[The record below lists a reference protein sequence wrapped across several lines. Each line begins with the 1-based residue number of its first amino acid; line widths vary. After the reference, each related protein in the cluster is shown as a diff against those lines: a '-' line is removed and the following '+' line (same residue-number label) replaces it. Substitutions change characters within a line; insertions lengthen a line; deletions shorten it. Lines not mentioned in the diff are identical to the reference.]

1 MNEYNVYASGP
12 RKGKP
17 KTLTDRVVRFLVEK
31 LKATE
36 IPSKNR
42 YRKFTKYP
50 LEIENY
56 GKYGVEG
63 FYWVGKNAAVR
74 AGKNISDSV
83 SLTSYMRCK
92 MKIWEKEEE

>member
-42 YRKFTKYP
+42 YRKFSKHSSD
-50 LEIENY
+50 EES
-56 GKYGVEG
+56 
-63 FYWVGKNAAVR
+63 FYWVGKNGAVR
-74 AGKNISDSV
+74 SGKSISGSA
-83 SLTSYMRCK
+83 SLTKYMHSL
-92 MKIWEKEEE
+92 MKGWEVKEDKYV